1 MAEPQLPPPPS
12 SHGGRSSQ
20 AVTGKPVFISYRR
33 NESIVEARAI
43 YERLERA
50 FPGKIFIDL
59 GTLEYGEDFAEVVA
73 GQLEGC
79 TVMLALI
86 GPTWLTAKSP
96 SGRRRLDESSDFV
109 RIEVRAALNR
119 HIRVIPVLL
128 NSATIPHES
137 ELPTDIVGLTRRHA
151 MHLDFGRFDADIESL
166 CDVIRRQLA
175 APAREATDGRPS
187 GSSVGGSD
195 AVAAAARTT
204 TEELSN
210 NDGASHSRPFGWI
223 AALAL
228 AVLAGTGGFYLL
240 RSGNS
245 SRTYLSPTVAP
256 IPTSDP
262 AAPPVKPAPQESHA
276 KWRVYSTGR
285 FDLQPTYPVS
295 LDSGKVGDDLSEA
308 DLWFQDDGL
317 KGGPFLSPQN
327 GAQIVQTD
335 ARNVDWCE
343 QAKFQTSP
351 YPVSRLAP
359 GMQFCARTRTGR
371 PSVFVIEKLGGE
383 GDNRT
388 ITIGYT
394 TWDRQ

>member
-1 MAEPQLPPPPS
+1 
-12 SHGGRSSQ
+12 
-20 AVTGKPVFISYRR
+20 VTGKPVFISYRR

-73 GQLEGC
+73 RQLEGC
-79 TVMLALI
+79 RVMLALI
-86 GPTWLTAKSP
+86 GPTWLTAESP
-96 SGRRRLDESSDFV
+96 SGRRRIDESSDFV
-109 RIEVRAALNR
+109 RIEVRAALDR
-119 HIRVIPVLL
+119 QIRVIPVLL

-137 ELPTDIVGLTRRHA
+137 QLPTDIVGLTRRHA
-151 MHLDFGRFDADIESL
+151 MHLDFGRFDADIGSL

-175 APAREATDGRPS
+175 APAREATGGRPS

-195 AVAAAARTT
+195 AAAAAVCTT
-204 TEELSN
+204 TEEPSN
-210 NDGASHSRPFGWI
+210 KDGSPHKRRFGWI

-228 AVLAGTGGFYLL
+228 AVLAGTGGVYLL
-240 RSGNS
+240 GPGNS
-245 SRTYLSPTVAP
+245 SRTYSSPTVAP
-256 IPTSDP
+256 IPRSDP
-262 AAPPVKPAPQESHA
+262 AAAAVKAAPQESPSA

-285 FDLQPTYPVS
+285 FDLESTYVVS
-295 LDSGKVGDDLSEA
+295 LDSGKVGGDLSDA
-308 DLWFQDDGL
+308 DLFFQYDGI
-317 KGGPFLSPQN
+317 KGGPYLSPQN

-343 QAKFQTSP
+343 RAKFQTSP

-359 GMQFCARTRTGR
+359 GMQFCARTKTGR
-371 PSVFVIEKLGGE
+371 PSVFMIEKLGGE